1 MKKHLRL
8 RVLFVCYLFVVVVVV
23 VVVVLSVSLLYWRRC
38 IVERVHQDDN
48 TRAASLR

>member
-8 RVLFVCYLFVVVVVV
+8 RVLFVCYLFVVVVV

>member
-8 RVLFVCYLFVVVVVV
+8 RVLFVCYLFVV

-38 IVERVHQDDN
+38 IVERVHLDDN

>member
-8 RVLFVCYLFVVVVVV
+8 RVLLVCYLFVVV

-48 TRAASLR
+48 TKAASLR

>member
-8 RVLFVCYLFVVVVVV
+8 RVLFVCYLFVVVVV

-48 TRAASLR
+48 ARAASLR